1 MDEYG
6 MEGVIGKKFVSMF
19 SLLSNLYKGLKIIV
33 QFVQNHFQQVGHW
46 QFILEIYM
54 HKVGTLE
61 LFFLSSDI

>member
-19 SLLSNLYKGLKIIV
+19 SSLSNLYKGLKIIV
-33 QFVQNHFQQVGHW
+33 KFVQNHFQQVGQR

-54 HKVGTLE
+54 HKVGTSE
-61 LFFLSSDI
+61 LIFVSSHT